1 MAVRGFGAA
10 VMEGFLSGDGGSV
23 VRNHRFG
30 WLGFGGLILAAPQAA
45 FAHPGGH
52 AAGDAASS
60 LWLGVLHPLT
70 GLDHLCTMVL
80 VGFLAGQLG
89 GRALYLLP
97 AAFVA
102 MMVAGGALG
111 ASGVP
116 LSLAEAGIAL
126 SMIVLGAV
134 VALGIRL
141 PTTLAAAVIG
151 LFAVFHGQAHGAEM
165 PETAVGLAF
174 GLGFTLATLGLLSAG
189 IGFSFAVSRISGSW
203 QTAAIRTTSGALVCA
218 GAVLLYGGF
227 AA

>member
-10 VMEGFLSGDGGSV
+10 VMEGFLSGNGGSV

-89 GRALYLLP
+89 RRALYLLP

-116 LSLAEAGIAL
+116 LSLAEPGIAL

-134 VALGIRL
+134 VVLGIRP

-165 PETAVGLAF
+165 TETAVGLAF

-189 IGFSFAVSRISGSW
+189 IGFSFAVRRIRGSW
-203 QTAAIRTTSGALVCA
+203 QTAAFRTTSGAVVCA